1 MSARIDFRAPKK
13 HKEMIKDIAHNQ
25 GKKEAELY
33 REALEQYL
41 GSYSTTPTLKQLW
54 NQVEK
59 HEKRLNDIEKNIEKK
74 GAMMQ

>member
-13 HKEMIKDIAHNQ
+13 HKEMIKDIAHNK
-25 GKKEAELY
+25 GVKEAAIY

-41 GSYSTTPTLKQLW
+41 GSYSTIPTLKQLW

-59 HEKRLNDIEKNIEKK
+59 HEKRLNDIEKASLKK
-74 GAMMQ
+74 GVLQ